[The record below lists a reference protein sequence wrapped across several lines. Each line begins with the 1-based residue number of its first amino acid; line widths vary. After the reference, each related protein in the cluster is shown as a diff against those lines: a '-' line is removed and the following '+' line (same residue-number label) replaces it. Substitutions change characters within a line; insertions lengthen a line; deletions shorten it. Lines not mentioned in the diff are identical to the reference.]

1 MRRAHSSTSLFH
13 ILVPSLLA
21 QPLDPAMAAAR
32 PEVPP
37 FGISGNGLISQKHSV
52 PDDPL
57 AGLPTDDGGGRGKG
71 GPSAN
76 SRTCALRAS
85 AANER
90 DIGDLRATLA
100 FIKFGPQSLVCPA
113 RADKT
118 DVRLRIKIDGAGMVT
133 SVEAL
138 AGDPVMAA
146 AIGKR
151 LSGKS
156 VAPRPEGTT
165 VGVVV
170 LTFAPGKRG

>member
-21 QPLDPAMAAAR
+21 QPLGPALAAAR
-32 PEVPP
+32 PEIPP
-37 FGISGNGLISQKHSV
+37 FGISGHGLISQKHSV

-71 GPSAN
+71 GAGAS
-76 SRTCALRAS
+76 SRTCALRAN
-85 AANER
+85 AANEQ

-100 FIKFGPQSLVCPA
+100 FIKFGPRSLVCPA

-118 DVRLRIKIDGAGMVT
+118 GVRLRIKIDGTGMVT
-133 SVEAL
+133 AVETL
-138 AGDPVMAA
+138 SGDPAMAA

-156 VAPRPEGTT
+156 VAPRAEGTT
-165 VGVVV
+165 VGVVM